1 MKRKT
6 KFLFFL
12 LLSIQINTEPLSL
25 EILEV
30 QLLNSYKV
38 KKQLPGKLFPVQQS
52 NVSFQIGGKIQ
63 NIYVDIGDKVEKGAS
78 LAELDNREIIANLN
92 QAKAKYQLSKQ
103 LLTRFK
109 DLKSQGH
116 ISIQEL
122 DKAESD
128 FLVAQSQYDFYK
140 VKLEQT
146 KILAPFNGLIQSRYL
161 DEGSV
166 INPGL
171 PILEIIDSEK
181 VEAHVA
187 LPLYLID
194 KISMQESFTFNLND
208 KSINGVLKR
217 LSPMSLGGSNNRLAI
232 FEFNTFFVPGAVINL
247 ELEINEI
254 ERGTWI
260 PLKALSQSDGGLWSV
275 YTVDKDNKVSK
286 ELVEVIYYEGKNA
299 YVSGTLS
306 DGDLVIN
313 HGSILQRCF
322 CLRVK
327 KFLCGLW
334 SL

>member
-306 DGDLVIN
+306 DGDMVIKGGATKVIEGQLIN
-313 HGSILQRCF
+313 
-322 CLRVK
+322 
-327 KFLCGLW
+327 
-334 SL
+334 

>member
-1 MKRKT
+1 MNKKL
-6 KFLFFL
+6 KYLFFL
-12 LLSIQINTEPLSL
+12 LLSVQINTEPLSL

-30 QLLNSYKV
+30 SMIDSYKV

-52 NVSFQIGGKIQ
+52 KVSFQIGGKIQ
-63 NIYVDIGDKVEKGAS
+63 NIYVDIGDKVLKDDI
-78 LAELDNREIIANLN
+78 LAELDNREITANLN
-92 QAKAKYQLSKQ
+92 QAKAKYQLASQ
-103 LLTRFK
+103 LLDRFK
-109 DLKSQGH
+109 DLKAQGH

-194 KISMQESFTFNLND
+194 KISMQESFTFNLNGE
-208 KSINGVLKR
+208 SINGVLKR

-260 PLKALSQSDGGLWSV
+260 PIKALSQSDGGLWSV
-275 YTVDKDNKVSK
+275 YIVNKNNSISK
-286 ELVEVIYYEGKNA
+286 ELVEVIYYEGKNV

-306 DGDLVIN
+306 DGDLVIKGGATKVIEGQLIN
-313 HGSILQRCF
+313 
-322 CLRVK
+322 
-327 KFLCGLW
+327 
-334 SL
+334 

>member
-1 MKRKT
+1 MNKKL
-6 KFLFFL
+6 KYLFFL
-12 LLSIQINTEPLSL
+12 LLSVQINTEPLSL

-30 QLLNSYKV
+30 SIIDSYKV

-52 NVSFQIGGKIQ
+52 KVSFQIGGKIQ
-63 NIYVDIGDKVEKGAS
+63 NIYVDIGDKVLKDDI
-78 LAELDNREIIANLN
+78 LAELDNREITANLN
-92 QAKAKYQLSKQ
+92 QAKAKYQLAKQ
-103 LLTRFK
+103 LLDRFK
-109 DLKSQGH
+109 DLKAQGH

-128 FLVAQSQYDFYK
+128 FLVAQSQFDFYK

-171 PILEIIDSEK
+171 AILEIIDSEK

-194 KISMQESFTFNLND
+194 KISIQESFTFNLNGEL
-208 KSINGVLKR
+208 INGVLKR

-260 PLKALSQSDGGLWSV
+260 PIKALSQSDGGLWSV
-275 YTVDKDNKVSK
+275 YTVDKNNSISK
-286 ELVEVIYYEGKNA
+286 ELVEVIYYEGKNV

-306 DGDLVIN
+306 DGDLVIKGGATKVIEGQLIN
-313 HGSILQRCF
+313 
-322 CLRVK
+322 
-327 KFLCGLW
+327 
-334 SL
+334 

>member
-1 MKRKT
+1 MNKKL
-6 KFLFFL
+6 KYLFFL
-12 LLSIQINTEPLSL
+12 VLSVQINTEPLSL

-30 QLLNSYKV
+30 SIIDSYKV

-52 NVSFQIGGKIQ
+52 KVSFQIGGKIQ
-63 NIYVDIGDKVEKGAS
+63 NIYVDIGDKVLKDDI
-78 LAELDNREIIANLN
+78 LAELDNREITANLN
-92 QAKAKYQLSKQ
+92 QAKAKYQLASQ
-103 LLTRFK
+103 LLDRFK
-109 DLKSQGH
+109 DLKAQGH

-194 KISMQESFTFNLND
+194 KISMQESFNFNLNGE
-208 KSINGVLKR
+208 SINGVLKR

-260 PLKALSQSDGGLWSV
+260 PIKALSQSDGGLWSV
-275 YTVDKDNKVSK
+275 YIVNKNNSISK
-286 ELVEVIYYEGKNA
+286 ELVEVIYYEGKNV

-306 DGDLVIN
+306 DGDLVIKGGATKVIEGQLIN
-313 HGSILQRCF
+313 
-322 CLRVK
+322 
-327 KFLCGLW
+327 
-334 SL
+334 

>member
-306 DGDLVIN
+306 DGD
-313 HGSILQRCF
+313 
-322 CLRVK
+322 
-327 KFLCGLW
+327 
-334 SL
+334 

>member
-1 MKRKT
+1 MNKKL
-6 KFLFFL
+6 KYLFFL
-12 LLSIQINTEPLSL
+12 VLSVQINTEPLSL

-30 QLLNSYKV
+30 SIIDSYKV

-52 NVSFQIGGKIQ
+52 KVSFQIGGKIQ
-63 NIYVDIGDKVEKGAS
+63 NIYVDIGDKVLKDDI
-78 LAELDNREIIANLN
+78 LAELDNREITANLN
-92 QAKAKYQLSKQ
+92 QAKAKYQLASQ
-103 LLTRFK
+103 LLDRFK
-109 DLKSQGH
+109 DLKAQGH

-194 KISMQESFTFNLND
+194 KISMQESFTFNLNGE
-208 KSINGVLKR
+208 SINGVLKR

-260 PLKALSQSDGGLWSV
+260 PIKALSQSDGGLWSV
-275 YTVDKDNKVSK
+275 YIVNKNNSISK
-286 ELVEVIYYEGKNA
+286 ELVEVIYYEGKNV

-306 DGDLVIN
+306 DGDLVIKGGATKVIEGQLIN
-313 HGSILQRCF
+313 
-322 CLRVK
+322 
-327 KFLCGLW
+327 
-334 SL
+334 

>member
-1 MKRKT
+1 MNKKL
-6 KFLFFL
+6 KYLFFL
-12 LLSIQINTEPLSL
+12 VLSVQINTEPLSL

-30 QLLNSYKV
+30 SIIDSYKV

-52 NVSFQIGGKIQ
+52 KVSFQIGGKIQ
-63 NIYVDIGDKVEKGAS
+63 NIYVDIGDKVLKDDI
-78 LAELDNREIIANLN
+78 LAELDNREITANLN
-92 QAKAKYQLSKQ
+92 QAKAKYQLASQ
-103 LLTRFK
+103 LLDRFK
-109 DLKSQGH
+109 DLKAQGH

-194 KISMQESFTFNLND
+194 KISMQESFTFNLNGE
-208 KSINGVLKR
+208 SINGALKR

-260 PLKALSQSDGGLWSV
+260 PIKALSQSDGGLWSV
-275 YTVDKDNKVSK
+275 YIVNKNNSISK
-286 ELVEVIYYEGKNA
+286 ELVEVIYYEGKNV

-306 DGDLVIN
+306 DGDLVIKGGATKVIEGQLIN
-313 HGSILQRCF
+313 
-322 CLRVK
+322 
-327 KFLCGLW
+327 
-334 SL
+334 

>member
-1 MKRKT
+1 MNKKL
-6 KFLFFL
+6 KYLFFL
-12 LLSIQINTEPLSL
+12 VLSVQINTEPLSL

-30 QLLNSYKV
+30 SIIDTYKV

-52 NVSFQIGGKIQ
+52 KVSFQIGGKIQ
-63 NIYVDIGDKVEKGAS
+63 NIYVDIGDKVLKDDI
-78 LAELDNREIIANLN
+78 LAELDNREITANLN
-92 QAKAKYQLSKQ
+92 QAKAKYQLASQ
-103 LLTRFK
+103 LLDRFK
-109 DLKSQGH
+109 DLKAQGH

-194 KISMQESFTFNLND
+194 KISMQESFTFNLNGE
-208 KSINGVLKR
+208 SINGVLKR

-260 PLKALSQSDGGLWSV
+260 PIKALSQSDGGLWSV
-275 YTVDKDNKVSK
+275 YTVDKNNSISK
-286 ELVEVIYYEGKNA
+286 ELVEVIYYEGKNV

-306 DGDLVIN
+306 DGDLVIKGGATKVIEGQLIN
-313 HGSILQRCF
+313 
-322 CLRVK
+322 
-327 KFLCGLW
+327 
-334 SL
+334 

>member
-1 MKRKT
+1 MNKKL
-6 KFLFFL
+6 KYLFFL
-12 LLSIQINTEPLSL
+12 VLSVQINTEPLSL

-30 QLLNSYKV
+30 SIIDSYKV

-52 NVSFQIGGKIQ
+52 KVSFQIGGKIQ
-63 NIYVDIGDKVEKGAS
+63 NIYVDIGDKVLKDDI
-78 LAELDNREIIANLN
+78 LAELDNREITANLN
-92 QAKAKYQLSKQ
+92 QAKAKYQLASQ
-103 LLTRFK
+103 LLDRFK
-109 DLKSQGH
+109 DLKAQGH

-128 FLVAQSQYDFYK
+128 FLVAQSQFDFYK

-194 KISMQESFTFNLND
+194 KISMQESFTFNLNGE
-208 KSINGVLKR
+208 SINGVLKR

-260 PLKALSQSDGGLWSV
+260 PIKALSQSDGGLWSV
-275 YTVDKDNKVSK
+275 YTVDKNNSISK
-286 ELVEVIYYEGKNA
+286 ELVEVIYYEGKNV

-306 DGDLVIN
+306 DGDLVIKGGATKVIEGQLIN
-313 HGSILQRCF
+313 
-322 CLRVK
+322 
-327 KFLCGLW
+327 
-334 SL
+334 

>member
-1 MKRKT
+1 MNKKL
-6 KFLFFL
+6 KYLFFL
-12 LLSIQINTEPLSL
+12 LLSVQINTEPLSL

-30 QLLNSYKV
+30 SIIDSYKV

-52 NVSFQIGGKIQ
+52 KVSFQIGGKIQ
-63 NIYVDIGDKVEKGAS
+63 NIYVDIGDKVLKDDI
-78 LAELDNREIIANLN
+78 LAELDNREITANLN
-92 QAKAKYQLSKQ
+92 QAKAKYQLASQ
-103 LLTRFK
+103 LLDRFK
-109 DLKSQGH
+109 DLKAQGH

-146 KILAPFNGLIQSRYL
+146 KKLAPFNGLIQSRYL

-194 KISMQESFTFNLND
+194 KISMQESFTFNLNGE
-208 KSINGVLKR
+208 SINGVLKR

-260 PLKALSQSDGGLWSV
+260 PIKALSQSDGGLWSV
-275 YTVDKDNKVSK
+275 YIVNKNNSISK
-286 ELVEVIYYEGKNA
+286 ELVEVIYYEGKNV

-306 DGDLVIN
+306 DGDLVIKGGATKVIEGQLIN
-313 HGSILQRCF
+313 
-322 CLRVK
+322 
-327 KFLCGLW
+327 
-334 SL
+334 

>member
-1 MKRKT
+1 MNKKL
-6 KFLFFL
+6 KYLFFL
-12 LLSIQINTEPLSL
+12 LLSVQINAEPLSL

-30 QLLNSYKV
+30 SIIDSYKV

-52 NVSFQIGGKIQ
+52 KVSFQIGGKIQ
-63 NIYVDIGDKVEKGAS
+63 NIYVDIGDKVLKDDI
-78 LAELDNREIIANLN
+78 LAELDNREITANLN
-92 QAKAKYQLSKQ
+92 QAKAKYQLAKQ
-103 LLTRFK
+103 LLDRFK

-128 FLVAQSQYDFYK
+128 FLVAQSQFDFYK

-171 PILEIIDSEK
+171 AILEIIDSEK

-194 KISMQESFTFNLND
+194 KISIQESFTFNLNGEL
-208 KSINGVLKR
+208 INGVLKR

-260 PLKALSQSDGGLWSV
+260 PIKALSQSDGGLWSV
-275 YTVDKDNKVSK
+275 YTVDKNNSISK
-286 ELVEVIYYEGKNA
+286 ELVEVIYYEGKNV

-306 DGDLVIN
+306 DGDLVIKGGATKVIEGQLIN
-313 HGSILQRCF
+313 
-322 CLRVK
+322 
-327 KFLCGLW
+327 
-334 SL
+334 

>member
-1 MKRKT
+1 MNKKL
-6 KFLFFL
+6 KYLFFL
-12 LLSIQINTEPLSL
+12 LLSVQINTEPLSL

-30 QLLNSYKV
+30 SIIDSYKV

-52 NVSFQIGGKIQ
+52 KVSFQIGGKIQ
-63 NIYVDIGDKVEKGAS
+63 NIYVDIGDKVLKDDI
-78 LAELDNREIIANLN
+78 LAELDNREITANLN
-92 QAKAKYQLSKQ
+92 QAKAKYQLAKQ
-103 LLTRFK
+103 LLDRFK

-128 FLVAQSQYDFYK
+128 FLVAQSQFDFYK

-171 PILEIIDSEK
+171 AILEIIDSEK

-194 KISMQESFTFNLND
+194 KISIQESFTFNLNGEL
-208 KSINGVLKR
+208 INGVLKR

-260 PLKALSQSDGGLWSV
+260 PIKALSQSDGGLWSV
-275 YTVDKDNKVSK
+275 YTVDKNNSISK
-286 ELVEVIYYEGKNA
+286 ELVEVIYYEGKNV

-306 DGDLVIN
+306 DGDLVIKGGATKVIEGQLIN
-313 HGSILQRCF
+313 
-322 CLRVK
+322 
-327 KFLCGLW
+327 
-334 SL
+334 

>member
-1 MKRKT
+1 MNKKL
-6 KFLFFL
+6 KYLFFL
-12 LLSIQINTEPLSL
+12 LLSVQINTEPLSL

-30 QLLNSYKV
+30 SMIDSYKV

-52 NVSFQIGGKIQ
+52 KVSFQIGGKIQ
-63 NIYVDIGDKVEKGAS
+63 NIYVDIGDKVLKDDI
-78 LAELDNREIIANLN
+78 LAELDNREITANLN
-92 QAKAKYQLSKQ
+92 QAKAKYQLAKQ
-103 LLTRFK
+103 LLDRFK

-128 FLVAQSQYDFYK
+128 FLVAQSQFDFYK

-171 PILEIIDSEK
+171 AILEIIDSEK

-194 KISMQESFTFNLND
+194 KISIQESFTFNLNGEL
-208 KSINGVLKR
+208 INGVLKR

-260 PLKALSQSDGGLWSV
+260 PTKALSQSDGGLWSV
-275 YTVDKDNKVSK
+275 YTVDKNNSISK
-286 ELVEVIYYEGKNA
+286 ELVEVIYYEGKNV

-306 DGDLVIN
+306 DGDLVIKGGATKVIEGQLIN
-313 HGSILQRCF
+313 
-322 CLRVK
+322 
-327 KFLCGLW
+327 
-334 SL
+334 

>member
-1 MKRKT
+1 MNKKL
-6 KFLFFL
+6 KYLFFL
-12 LLSIQINTEPLSL
+12 VLSVQINTEPLSL

-30 QLLNSYKV
+30 SIIDSYKV

-52 NVSFQIGGKIQ
+52 KVSFQIGGKIQ
-63 NIYVDIGDKVEKGAS
+63 NIYVDIGDKVLKDDI
-78 LAELDNREIIANLN
+78 LAELDNREITANLN
-92 QAKAKYQLSKQ
+92 QAKAKYQLASQ
-103 LLTRFK
+103 LLDRFK
-109 DLKSQGH
+109 DLKAQGH

-194 KISMQESFTFNLND
+194 KISMQESFTFNLNGE
-208 KSINGVLKR
+208 SINGVLKR

-232 FEFNTFFVPGAVINL
+232 FEFNTFFIPGAVINL

-260 PLKALSQSDGGLWSV
+260 PIKALSQSDGGLWSV
-275 YTVDKDNKVSK
+275 YIVNKNNSISK
-286 ELVEVIYYEGKNA
+286 ELVEVIYYEGKNV

-306 DGDLVIN
+306 DGDLVIKGGATKVIEGQLIN
-313 HGSILQRCF
+313 
-322 CLRVK
+322 
-327 KFLCGLW
+327 
-334 SL
+334 

>member
-1 MKRKT
+1 MNKKL
-6 KFLFFL
+6 KYLFFL
-12 LLSIQINTEPLSL
+12 VLSVQINTEPLSL

-30 QLLNSYKV
+30 SIIDSYKV

-52 NVSFQIGGKIQ
+52 KVSFQIGGKIQ
-63 NIYVDIGDKVEKGAS
+63 NIYVDIGDKVLKDDI
-78 LAELDNREIIANLN
+78 LAELDNREITANLN
-92 QAKAKYQLSKQ
+92 QAKAKYQLAKQ
-103 LLTRFK
+103 LLDRFK
-109 DLKSQGH
+109 DLKAQGH

-128 FLVAQSQYDFYK
+128 FLVAQSQFDFYK

-171 PILEIIDSEK
+171 AILEIIDSEK

-194 KISMQESFTFNLND
+194 KISIQESFTFNLNGEL
-208 KSINGVLKR
+208 INGVLKR

-260 PLKALSQSDGGLWSV
+260 PIKALSQSDGGLWSV
-275 YTVDKDNKVSK
+275 YTVDKNNSISK
-286 ELVEVIYYEGKNA
+286 ELVEVIYYEGKNV

-306 DGDLVIN
+306 DGDLVIKGGATKVIEGQLIN
-313 HGSILQRCF
+313 
-322 CLRVK
+322 
-327 KFLCGLW
+327 
-334 SL
+334 